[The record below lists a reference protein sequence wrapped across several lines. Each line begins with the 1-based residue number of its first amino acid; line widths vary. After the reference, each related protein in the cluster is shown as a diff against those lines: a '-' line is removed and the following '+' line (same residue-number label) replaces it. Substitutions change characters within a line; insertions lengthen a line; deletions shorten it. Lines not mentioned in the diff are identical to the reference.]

1 LIVIEVETS
10 PSGMPSKSVFGVGER
25 VDRDALAT
33 NLAEAR
39 RAWSES

>member
-10 PSGMPSKSVFGVGER
+10 PSGDAREERLRVVER
-25 VDRDALAT
+25 VDRDALAPT
-33 NLAEAR
+33 SPSE